1 MDNRSTIFLCAVNL
15 FATRGYDAVGVQE
28 IAEKS
33 GITKPTLYYYYGSK
47 SGLLESILKQYND
60 RLATLIGEA
69 AVYHGDLS
77 LALTK
82 LVTVFFQFAK
92 ENMMFYRM
100 QLAMYF
106 AAPESEANQM
116 IRHLNQ
122 TQLQLIEA
130 LFMHAANHHGNLRGR
145 HLTFA
150 ATFIGTINTYIGFAL
165 NGYIELN
172 EELAGKAVHQFMYGI
187 YA

>member
-1 MDNRSTIFLCAVNL
+1 MDNRSTIFLCALKL
-15 FATRGYDAVGVQE
+15 FATRGYDAVGVLE
-28 IAEKS
+28 IAKKA

-47 SGLLESILKQYND
+47 SGLLESILKHYDDQ
-60 RLATLIGEA
+60 LVTLISEA
-69 AVYHGDLS
+69 VVYHGDLS

-92 ENMMFYRM
+92 ENILFYRM

-106 AAPESEANQM
+106 AAPESEPNQM
-116 IRHLNQ
+116 VRYLNQ
-122 TQLQLIEA
+122 TQLQLIEE
-130 LFMHAANHHGNLRGR
+130 LFMQAANHHGNLRGR

-187 YA
+187 YS

>member
-1 MDNRSTIFLCAVNL
+1 MENRTTILLCALKL
-15 FATRGYDAVGVQE
+15 FASRGYDAVGVQE
-28 IAEKS
+28 IANKAR
-33 GITKPTLYYYYGSK
+33 ITKPTLYYYYGSK
-47 SGLLESILKQYND
+47 SGLLEAILKEYGDQ
-60 RLATLIGEA
+60 LETMISEA
-69 AVYHGDLS
+69 SVYHGDLS

-92 ENMMFYRM
+92 ENSMFYRM

-106 AAPESEANQM
+106 AAPESQPNQM
-116 IRHLNQ
+116 VRHVNQ
-122 TQLQLIEA
+122 AQLELIEE
-130 LFMHAANHHGNLRGR
+130 LFIQAANHHGSLRGR

-172 EELAGKAVHQFMYGI
+172 EDLAGKAVHQFMYGI